1 MQTCSFSIQLPYNSL
16 INYRVITCRTL
27 DGKEITYSFG
37 FNSSRQHKKSSGN
50 KEMLKTL
57 LLPNILKLETNY
69 KLETQ
74 SRDFI
79 RRHLDHLHVRYL
91 PDDNVTDSTTDHDDW
106 SV

>member
-1 MQTCSFSIQLPYNSL
+1 
-16 INYRVITCRTL
+16 
-27 DGKEITYSFG
+27 
-37 FNSSRQHKKSSGN
+37 
-50 KEMLKTL
+50 MLKTL
-57 LLPNILKLETNY
+57 LLLKLETNY